1 MAKLTRI
8 VKKILL
14 KDAPERDTRRP
25 EAAPPPSVESLA
37 TRGLA
42 QPTVDFGNLPIIDDN
57 ELRLRAKAKAMVKV
71 SRKGSGIAK
80 ERNTASKFK
89 AKVVRP
95 KVKNADA
102 SSKPVIPAATE
113 DADSDSAP
121 QSPVKKPTGGTKHA
135 AKTKAKPAAPS
146 TKVIKSDVKSDSRG
160 KRKRE
165 ARKEMWRRK
174 YDFSNEAKRLVAAFH
189 EEDKH
194 GPALG
199 NLAGLKGELSSLEQ
213 MMQSAPPAARESA
226 KPSSK
231 RLLRAKIRNKAMLQA
246 AMKNT

>member
-14 KDAPERDTRRP
+14 KDAPERDARRP
-25 EAAPPPSVESLA
+25 EPAPPPSVESLA

-42 QPTVDFGNLPIIDDN
+42 QPTVDFSNLPIIDDH
-57 ELRLRAKAKAMVKV
+57 ELQMRAKAKSLVKV

-80 ERNTASKFK
+80 ERTTASKFK
-89 AKVVRP
+89 TTVVRP
-95 KVKNADA
+95 KVKNAGA
-102 SSKPVIPAATE
+102 SSKAVLPAPAE
-113 DADSDSAP
+113 AADSDSDAP
-121 QSPVKKPTGGTKHA
+121 LPVKKSAGGAKQAT
-135 AKTKAKPAAPS
+135 KTKAKAAAPS
-146 TKVIKSDVKSDSRG
+146 TRVIKSDSRG

-174 YDFSNEAKRLVAAFH
+174 YDFSNEAKRLVTAFH
-189 EEDKH
+189 DEDKH
-194 GPALG
+194 GPALA
-199 NLAGLKGELSSLEQ
+199 NLSGLKGEVSSLER